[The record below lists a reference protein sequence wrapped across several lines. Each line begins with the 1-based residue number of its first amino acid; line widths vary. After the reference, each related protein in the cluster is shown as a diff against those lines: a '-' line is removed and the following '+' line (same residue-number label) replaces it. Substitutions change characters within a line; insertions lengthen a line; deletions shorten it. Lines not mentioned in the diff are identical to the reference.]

1 MAKITTAKRKALPKK
16 EYALPG
22 KAKKGV
28 RGGAPRGAYPVDTK
42 ARAQNAKA
50 RSQQQYE
57 KGNLSKGER
66 DTIWRKANAVLKAKG
81 AKTITTLKG
90 MAKRIRGK

>member
-1 MAKITTAKRKALPKK
+1 MAKITTAKRKVLPKSK
-16 EYALPG
+16 YALPAE
-22 KAKKGV
+22 AKKGV

-50 RSQQQYE
+50 RSQQQFE
-57 KGNLSKGER
+57 RGNLSKSER

-81 AKTITTLKG
+81 AKTITTAKGIVKRLKG
-90 MAKRIRGK
+90 K